1 MSQVTGSKPDHWND
15 FHRHSRGSKSGFQN
29 QQLLYHHSAYRH
41 IVDETNGITGSTRP
55 GPIAARYPFGHVRSA
70 AGVTTPTGSTIF
82 AGNFEAA
89 LVRVAR

>member
-1 MSQVTGSKPDHWND
+1 MKPTGSQV
-15 FHRHSRGSKSGFQN
+15 
-29 QQLLYHHSAYRH
+29 
-41 IVDETNGITGSTRP
+41 STRP